1 MARRKQIEFQG
12 LQGHNKNVEK
22 AVVVF
27 CVVCI
32 VFVIIAVQA
41 VGGGALR

>member
-12 LQGHNKNVEK
+12 LQGHSKNVER

-27 CVVCI
+27 CAACI
-32 VFVIIAVQA
+32 VFVIIAIQV